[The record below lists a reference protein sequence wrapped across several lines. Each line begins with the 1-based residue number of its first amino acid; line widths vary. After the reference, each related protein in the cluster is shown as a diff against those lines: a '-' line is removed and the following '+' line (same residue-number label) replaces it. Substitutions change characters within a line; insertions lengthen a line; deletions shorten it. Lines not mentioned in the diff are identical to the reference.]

1 MHTCIY
7 YRFPLKNELTIEH
20 WERFVNQNNSPT
32 APWKATTASRICSDH
47 FDNTDYII
55 PPSNHGTCRI
65 KKYARPSKHIDLVTP
80 ATNSINEK
88 ENTNDANSRPKSFP
102 PSHSVVFP
110 SELDPD
116 LPPPA
121 KIRRVDTMDERHEMQ
136 KKLKQKVKNL
146 QQQLRRAKQKAKTMD
161 DVITKLKQE
170 KNINAKEA
178 EAMHSSFENT
188 QLHFLYN
195 FRDNMKA
202 APSAR
207 RYTDEIKEFALTLH
221 YYSPR
226 AYKYV
231 RSIIP
236 LPNPSLV
243 RKWSSSFKCEPGFI
257 EDAFTSLSS
266 QISNSPNNKDCCL
279 VVDAMAIRKQML
291 WNPEKDKYSGFVD
304 FGNAI
309 PNSNPTKLASEAL
322 VFLLVGTR
330 AHWKCPIGYF
340 LTDKIT
346 AKDQAN
352 LVLKALELAAKADLK
367 VWSVTADG
375 TAVNLTT
382 FETLGCDFSGTYN
395 DMKTSFSHP
404 TTGENVYAICD
415 PCHMLKLARNAL
427 ADYGSFVDCKG
438 QSVRWKDIKD
448 LQNLQQSAGLNLKNK
463 LSSNHHRFQKHKMNV
478 QLAAQTISS
487 SVADA
492 IEFLEKSPKFPNFEG
507 CLGTVKFIR
516 VIDRLFD
523 MLNSRNPHG
532 QGFKAPLRPH
542 TKDTWEEIF
551 LSSAKYLLSLQTAS
565 TTSQLLCNSQR
576 KTFVIGFTACIKS
589 TIAMSSQ
596 MFSLPNNPFKYLLT
610 YKFSQDHLELLFSCI
625 RSKGGWNNNPNV
637 LQLKYAIRNM
647 LMRNAITASKNA
659 NCVDFTGCNN
669 IIPIFHSKKHIPDE
683 DQPQHNEV
691 SESISSADTDI
702 DSICTH
708 LNEDGHGE
716 FLSNVLFYIA
726 GYIVSKLNKKLQCTE
741 CKKCL
746 LAQPTEVPAN
756 GHDYSANLYHN
767 AGTAASFTTF
777 INRGGLQIPSTSVFR
792 IIEYCERVFKST
804 AISKIDG
811 QQIHVSNASNLN
823 KRMIITVCHYFSL
836 DTTIDLFLE
845 HEKGMNEVVVEDEHT
860 TKLIK
865 CIADKYFT
873 LRLYNMGKKYTREVI
888 NSGKQSDRHRFN
900 KLTLFNNQ

>member
-1 MHTCIY
+1 M
-7 YRFPLKNELTIEH
+7 
-20 WERFVNQNNSPT
+20 
-32 APWKATTASRICSDH
+32 
-47 FDNTDYII
+47 
-55 PPSNHGTCRI
+55 
-65 KKYARPSKHIDLVTP
+65 
-80 ATNSINEK
+80 
-88 ENTNDANSRPKSFP
+88 ENANDANSRPTSFP
-102 PSHSVVFP
+102 PSDSVVVP

-121 KIRRVDTMDERHEMQ
+121 KIRRVDTMDERHEIQ

-170 KNINAKEA
+170 KIINAKEA

-375 TAVNLTT
+375 TVVNLNT
-382 FETLGCDFSGTYN
+382 FETFGCDFSGTYN

-404 TTGENVYAICD
+404 TTGENVYANCY

-448 LQNLQQSAGLNLKNK
+448 LKNLQQSAGLNLKNK
-463 LSSNHHRFQKHKMNV
+463 LSSNHLRFQKHKMNV

-507 CLGTVKFIR
+507 SLGTVKFIR

-532 QGFKAPLRPH
+532 QGFKAPFRPH

-551 LSSAKYLLSLQTAS
+551 LSSAKCLLSLQTAS
-565 TTSQLLCNSQR
+565 TTSQLLCNPQR

-702 DSICTH
+702 DSICAH

-716 FLSNVLFYIA
+716 FR
-726 GYIVSKLNKKLQCTE
+726 
-741 CKKCL
+741 
-746 LAQPTEVPAN
+746 
-756 GHDYSANLYHN
+756 GHRD
-767 AGTAASFTTF
+767 
-777 INRGGLQIPSTSVFR
+777 
-792 IIEYCERVFKST
+792 
-804 AISKIDG
+804 ID
-811 QQIHVSNASNLN
+811 A
-823 KRMIITVCHYFSL
+823 
-836 DTTIDLFLE
+836 
-845 HEKGMNEVVVEDEHT
+845 
-860 TKLIK
+860 
-865 CIADKYFT
+865 
-873 LRLYNMGKKYTREVI
+873 
-888 NSGKQSDRHRFN
+888 
-900 KLTLFNNQ
+900 